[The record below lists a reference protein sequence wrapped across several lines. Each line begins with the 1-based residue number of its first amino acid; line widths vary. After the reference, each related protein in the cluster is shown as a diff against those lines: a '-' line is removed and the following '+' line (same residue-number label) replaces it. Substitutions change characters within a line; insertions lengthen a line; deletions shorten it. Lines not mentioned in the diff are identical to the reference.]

1 MERPT
6 DISQEEAGQMIANL
20 VYRNEYPPPDRLQ
33 LLLVQYRDF
42 KRRWDMFAWCFPWLE
57 RFMIWLSRRR
67 GTPS

>member
-1 MERPT
+1 MDRPT

-57 RFMIWLSRRR
+57 RFMIWLSRKRAR
-67 GTPS
+67 P